1 MNQYTIKYAAVQAFY
16 WATLC
21 AIMGFAVI
29 GMLEK
34 GYSNSEI
41 GYIIAF
47 SNIVVVVLQPLI
59 ASAADKNKKLTLKL
73 IIWGFSVLMAA
84 ASVVLLFLATASA
97 LLTAMMAVVMISVTA
112 LQPFVNSMSV
122 QLEEQGIAVNFGLC
136 RSCGSLS
143 YAIISTVVGILIK
156 NYSYTVVPVT
166 TILLL
171 LGLFFS
177 VGILTAKGSGQAEGL
192 QDEKH
197 PVKKQN
203 SEQPQ
208 GLMQFLVANKR
219 FSFFLIGVMLLF
231 YTHMITSN
239 YLIQVVS
246 TVGGDSSHTGIACSI
261 AAVLELPAM
270 IFFTRI
276 VKKIR
281 CQTLLRVSGLFFILK
296 YLFLFLAKSVG
307 MIYFAQIFQIGAYA
321 LFIPASV
328 YYVSRLFGSADMVK
342 GQSMVTTAMTLGG
355 MFASVIGGWML
366 DVHGVQ
372 DMMFVAVLLALFG
385 VIIMCFSLE
394 KISDGVR

>member
-41 GYIIAF
+41 GYVIAF
-47 SNIVVVVLQPLI
+47 ANIVVVVLQPLI

-73 IIWGFSVLMAA
+73 IIWGFSFLMAA
-84 ASVVLLFLATASA
+84 AAVVLLFLAAASA
-97 LLTAMMAVVMISVTA
+97 LLTAMMAVGMISIMA
-112 LQPFVNSMSV
+112 LQPFINSMSV

-143 YAIISTVVGILIK
+143 YAVVSTVVGILIRT
-156 NYSYTVVPVT
+156 YSYTVVPIA

-171 LGLFFS
+171 IGLFFS
-177 VGILTAKGSGQAEGL
+177 VGILAGKGGGQAADF
-192 QDEKH
+192 QKEKH
-197 PVKKQN
+197 SVKKQK

-208 GLMQFLVANKR
+208 GLMQFLFANKR
-219 FSFFLIGVMLLF
+219 FSIFLVGVMLLF

-246 TVGGDSSHTGIACSI
+246 VVGGDSSHTGIACSI

-281 CQTLLRVSGLFFILK
+281 CQTLLRISGVFFILK
-296 YLFLFLAKSVG
+296 YLFLFLAKSVA
-307 MIYFAQIFQIGAYA
+307 MIYFAQVFQIGAYA

-328 YYVSRLFGSADMVK
+328 YYVSRLFGSADMFK
-342 GQSMVTTAMTLGG
+342 GQSMVTAAMTLGG
-355 MFASVIGGWML
+355 MFASIIGGWML
-366 DVHGVQ
+366 DAYGVSE
-372 DMMFVAVLLALFG
+372 MMFVAVLLAVLG
-385 VIIMCFSLE
+385 VIIMCLSME

>member
-97 LLTAMMAVVMISVTA
+97 LLTAMMAVGMISVTA

-177 VGILTAKGSGQAEGL
+177 VGILTAKGSGQAEDL

-208 GLMQFLVANKR
+208 GLMQFLFANKR

-366 DVHGVQ
+366 DVHGVH

>member
-41 GYIIAF
+41 GYVIAF
-47 SNIVVVVLQPLI
+47 ANIVVVVLQPLI

-73 IIWGFSVLMAA
+73 IIWGFSFLMAA
-84 ASVVLLFLATASA
+84 AAVILFFLTTASA
-97 LLTAMMAVVMISVTA
+97 LLTAMMAVGMISVTA

-122 QLEEQGIAVNFGLC
+122 QLEEQGIPVNFGLC

-143 YAIISTVVGILIK
+143 YAVVSAVVGVLIK
-156 NYSYTVVPVT
+156 TYSYKVVPVA

-171 LGLFFS
+171 IGLFFS
-177 VGILTAKGSGQAEGL
+177 VGILAGKGGGQTGL
-192 QDEKH
+192 QNEKRSA
-197 PVKKQN
+197 KKQK

-208 GLMQFLVANKR
+208 GLMQFLFANKR
-219 FSFFLIGVMLLF
+219 FSFFLVGIMLLF

-261 AAVLELPAM
+261 AAVLELPVM

-281 CQTLLRVSGLFFILK
+281 CQTLLRISGVFFVLK

-307 MIYFAQIFQIGAYA
+307 MIYFAQVFQIGAYA

-328 YYVSRLFGSADMVK
+328 YYVSRLFGSADMFK
-342 GQSMVTTAMTLGG
+342 GQSMVTAAMTLGG
-355 MFASVIGGWML
+355 VFASIIGGWML
-366 DVHGVQ
+366 DAYGVHE
-372 DMMFVAVLLALFG
+372 MMFVAVLLAMFG
-385 VIIMCFSLE
+385 AIIMCFSME